1 MRLTFVFLFC
11 VSFAFSQTDATKI
24 AYQYYQNGEYEK
36 AIDMYKDLSKGNTF
50 SQIYYP
56 YFQSLV
62 LTEKYSEAKKV
73 SQKMMRK
80 NTYLLIFHVDLYL
93 IYNKLEDKKNAKK
106 TLEKLYSQI
115 DEQVNQVVS
124 VANAFVKYSYYQ
136 EALQCY
142 VLIENS
148 EKAKNRNYNIQKAQI
163 YQYLEED
170 ELMVEEYLSHLKKNP
185 GKKITIVNYLQR
197 YLDNSGMENE
207 NNYTYVK
214 NGLLKYSQN
223 EKDDYLFSELLI
235 WLFMQHQEFDLAF
248 IQSKALDKRLNED
261 GERLYNLAE
270 TFLDNQYYDLAIKC
284 YDYILNK
291 RDRSY
296 YFIDANINKLYA
308 LGEKSN
314 PNLTELD
321 NLYQNIIDELG
332 KDYTTVLLLNNYD
345 HFKAFSLN
353 DLGSATIILEECMEL
368 SNLSKVDLAD
378 CKLVYAD
385 VMLLSGNIW
394 TALLYYS
401 QVEKDHKESPLGH
414 EAKLRRAKISYFQ
427 GDFDWAQSQLDVL
440 KSSTS
445 KLISN
450 DAMELSLL
458 ITDNLNL
465 DTSSIPM
472 EIYARADLLFFQN
485 RFEQS
490 IITLDTILN
499 NYSGH
504 TLFDE
509 IYFRKFQMYKK
520 MNNTEMSV
528 SMLLTIIN
536 DYSFNILYDDA
547 LFNLAKIYQD
557 LGNDDKA
564 SKYYEEILFKCN
576 GSIYTAE
583 SRKQYR
589 TIRGDEL

>member
-11 VSFAFSQTDATKI
+11 VSFAFSQTDDSKI
-24 AYQYYQNGEYEK
+24 AYQFYQNGEYEK
-36 AIDMYKDLSKGNTF
+36 AIDIYKDLSKGNTF

-56 YFQSLV
+56 YFQSLL

-80 NTYLLIFHVDLYL
+80 NTYSLIFHVDLYL
-93 IYNKLEDKKNAKK
+93 IYNKLEDKKNAQK
-106 TLEKLYSQI
+106 TLEKLHSQLN
-115 DEQVNQVVS
+115 EKVSQVVS

-142 VLIENS
+142 VLIEDS
-148 EKAKNRNYNIQKAQI
+148 EKARNRNYNIQKAQI

-185 GKKITIVNYLQR
+185 GQKITIVNYLQR

-214 NGLLKYSQN
+214 NGLLKYSQK

-235 WLFMQHQEFDLAF
+235 WLFMQHQEFNLAF

-291 RDRSY
+291 GDRAY

-314 PNLTELD
+314 PNLAELD
-321 NLYQNIIDELG
+321 NLYQSIIDELG
-332 KDYTTVLLLNNYD
+332 KDYTTVLLLNNYA

-353 DLGSATIILEECMEL
+353 DLESATLILEECMEL
-368 SNLSKVDLAD
+368 NNVSKVDLAD

-465 DTSSIPM
+465 DTSAMPM

-485 RFEQS
+485 RFEQA

-504 TLFDE
+504 TLVDE

-536 DYSFNILYDDA
+536 DYSFDILYDDA

-564 SKYYEEILFKCN
+564 SKYYEEILFKCS

>member
-11 VSFAFSQTDATKI
+11 VSFAFSQTDDTKI
-24 AYQYYQNGEYEK
+24 AYQFYQKGEYEK
-36 AIDMYKDLSKGNTF
+36 AIDIYKDLSKGNTF

-62 LTEKYSEAKKV
+62 LTEQYSEAKKV

-80 NTYLLIFHVDLYL
+80 NTYSLIFHVDLYL
-93 IYNKLEDKKNAKK
+93 IYTKLEDKKSAKK
-106 TLEKLYSQI
+106 TLEKLHSHL
-115 DEQVNQVVS
+115 DEKVSQVVS

-148 EKAKNRNYNIQKAQI
+148 EKAQNRNYNIQKAQI

-235 WLFMQHQEFDLAF
+235 WLFMQHQEFNLAF

-284 YDYILNK
+284 YDYIINK

-332 KDYTTVLLLNNYD
+332 KDYTTVLLLNNYA

-353 DLGSATIILEECMEL
+353 DLGSATLILEECMEL
-368 SNLSKVDLAD
+368 SHVSRVDLAD

-465 DTSSIPM
+465 DTSSMPM

-499 NYSGH
+499 NYGGH
-504 TLFDE
+504 TLVDE

-536 DYSFNILYDDA
+536 DYSFDILYDDA